1 MNIKEFLRVHK
12 IIIICSGQRKKI
24 QKIISQQQDYSKT
37 DMIKNDLDMKPGLQR
52 NILVT

>member
-12 IIIICSGQRKKI
+12 IIIICSGQKNPKKI
-24 QKIISQQQDYSKT
+24 IIQQQDNYKT

-52 NILVT
+52 NISVT